1 MVAVHDSD
9 WDSAAGGEVADRYT
23 VRSVARAM
31 RLIELVAS
39 GPDQGL
45 TLSELARGL
54 GASKST
60 TLALARTL
68 ATAGML
74 RVRDTRPG
82 PKYNLGTSLI
92 RLGDMARNQLPIGEI
107 CRPVIAQL
115 ADLTKMTSRVA
126 INDNGYPVFIERVDG
141 PGTVR
146 FYTPLGQREEPHASA
161 AGKAILSTMPAD
173 QVRAICAEN
182 GLPARTPR
190 TITDLEQLLDS
201 LSTVRANGFAVD
213 DEEDAEGV
221 FCVGAAFFDHD
232 GSCAGAVSV
241 TGIKSDLPTWKIME
255 LGRTVRRSAD
265 QVSEQIGGSRYSVW
279 QARSGVL
286 A

>member
-1 MVAVHDSD
+1 VVAVHDD
-9 WDSAAGGEVADRYT
+9 GDDVEVEDQSPGRYT

-31 RLIELVAS
+31 KLIELVAS
-39 GPDQGL
+39 GPTQGL

-68 ATAGML
+68 ASAGML
-74 RVRDTRPG
+74 RNTRPG

-92 RLGDMARNQLPIGEI
+92 RLGDMARNQLPIGEV
-107 CRPVIAQL
+107 CRPVLAQL

-126 INDNGYPVFIERVDG
+126 INDSGYPVFIERVDG
-141 PGTVR
+141 PGSVR

-161 AGKAILSTMPAD
+161 AGKVILSTMGED
-173 QVRAICAEN
+173 QVRAICTAN

-190 TITDLEQLLDS
+190 TITDLGQLLDS

-265 QVSEQIGGSRYSVW
+265 QVSELIGGSRYSAW
-279 QARSGVL
+279 QARSG
-286 A
+286 AFA